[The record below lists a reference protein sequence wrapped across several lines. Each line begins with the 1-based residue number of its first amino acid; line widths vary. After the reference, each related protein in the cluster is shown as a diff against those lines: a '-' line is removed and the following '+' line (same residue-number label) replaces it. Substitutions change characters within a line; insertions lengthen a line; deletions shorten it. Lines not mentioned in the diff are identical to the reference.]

1 MAKVAVGAGICAV
14 LEHRRRPRS
23 LRLCPKPGD
32 TRLPCRD
39 FYFGGNQPPLAR
51 MRLSYPTAVGLATQA
66 IVGVLKVAEHDRL
79 QKIIHVTRARRVTA
93 SILHACSSPDPWIP
107 SHTRMFDRYLD
118 FFSLTTANFAISGS
132 DGLTFLLVD
141 SASKTR
147 VFFFGIIL
155 LLVSQPQS
163 VCYQGLARITSMD
176 APACTTAYK
185 ATRARV
191 L

>member
-1 MAKVAVGAGICAV
+1 
-14 LEHRRRPRS
+14 
-23 LRLCPKPGD
+23 
-32 TRLPCRD
+32 
-39 FYFGGNQPPLAR
+39 

-147 VFFFGIIL
+147 VFFFWDH
-155 LLVSQPQS
+155 S
-163 VCYQGLARITSMD
+163 VTGF
-176 APACTTAYK
+176 TTAVGMLPRTGQDHFDGRPGMYHCI
-185 ATRARV
+185 
-191 L
+191 